1 MRNWR
6 ASSHSTQRGTNY
18 AQWRKSC
25 RNSTKCQEAPS
36 TQFFWPNAHRLR
48 AATPT
53 KWFRTISWQCF
64 MRHMHIEAHISDQ
77 TYQKREIFYH
87 GRFDITTHE
96 LYIFVYNYLACT
108 AYIQF
113 RVSLAVERSQ
123 TACAMLLMSSAVY
136 LEPKHKH
143 TLNSVDFHFIRAFGS
158 ANLKKPTT
166 SIQFR
171 KDEAKHLDGLIK

>member
-6 ASSHSTQRGTNY
+6 ASSHSTQCGTNY

-36 TQFFWPNAHRLR
+36 TQFFWPSAHRLR

-77 TYQKREIFYH
+77 TYQKREILYH
-87 GRFDITTHE
+87 GRFDITTHK

-113 RVSLAVERSQ
+113 RVSLAVETLTNSLCHVADVLCSIFGAEAQAHSEFRWFSFH
-123 TACAMLLMSSAVY
+123 SGIRFG
-136 LEPKHKH
+136 EPEK
-143 TLNSVDFHFIRAFGS
+143 TDHFDSIPKGWSKAFRWT
-158 ANLKKPTT
+158 N
-166 SIQFR
+166 
-171 KDEAKHLDGLIK
+171 